1 MQDRKDIRPFKGFTD
16 LKIVLGIGNAGSKIV
31 TQLAEHKAYKAYTIS
46 NETVKTSKYKFSLPE
61 QPGPEE
67 YEEMDMTKLSKWLG
81 TIQGACS
88 VFLCGASN
96 TAAIT
101 LRALQVLH
109 QNGVKI
115 DIVYFTPET
124 EVLAEEAALH
134 ERSVRNILQNYA
146 RSGVFE
152 KICLISNLRLEEIA
166 GSTNVFDYYEQI
178 NHVFTST
185 YYMIDVFK
193 NTKAITS
200 TFKRPRESCRVTTI
214 GLSSLDGPDVMFFP
228 CNQEV
233 EVVYYY
239 GINEEKLKTEENL
252 FRTITNKVKSRITEE
267 TKVSFGIFP
276 TKYEE
281 DYIYVEYFSPKIQQI
296 TVDTEDII

>member
-1 MQDRKDIRPFKGFTD
+1 MQDRKDLRGTKGNTT
-16 LKIVLGIGNAGSKIV
+16 LKIVLGIGNAGSQVV
-31 TQLAEHKAYKAYTIS
+31 TQLAEHKVYKAYTIN
-46 NETVKTSKYKFSLPE
+46 NETLKTSKYKFSLPE
-61 QPGPEE
+61 LLGPEE
-67 YEEMDMTKLSKWLG
+67 YEEMDLTKLSKWLG
-81 TIQGACS
+81 TIQGSCS

-96 TAAIT
+96 TSAIT
-101 LRALQVLH
+101 LRAMQTLH

-115 DIVYFTPET
+115 DIVYFMPET
-124 EVLAEEAALH
+124 EVLSDETALH

-152 KICLISNLRLEEIA
+152 KICLVSNLRLEEIA

-185 YYMIDVFK
+185 YYMMDVFK
-193 NTKAITS
+193 NTKPITS
-200 TFKRPRESCRVTTI
+200 TFKRPRESCRITTI
-214 GLSSLDGPDVMFFP
+214 GLTSLAGSDMMFFP
-228 CNQEV
+228 CKQEV

-252 FRTITNKVKSRITEE
+252 FRTITNKVKARITDQ
-267 TKVSFGIFP
+267 TRVSFGIYS

-296 TVDTEDII
+296 TVDTE